1 MLFNYALLSNIDY
14 IIFLGEIMDFWEK
27 LQTLVNENSVK
38 IDRPAGSVHPRYNE
52 IVYPLDYGYLE
63 GTTSGDGAEIDVWV
77 GSENS
82 TEVTGIAV
90 TVDTLKKDSEI
101 KLLLGCNE
109 KDKEKIAC
117 IINNAYMNAIFIDK
131 P

>member
-1 MLFNYALLSNIDY
+1 
-14 IIFLGEIMDFWEK
+14 MDFWEK